1 MKIRLREEI
10 ITTDIGYHVTPE
22 KNLKNILK
30 KGLINKQY
38 VAYITG
44 KGETKLKTKNYFWL
58 DYSYAEWYAIYHA
71 DEETRS
77 DPKDQV
83 ILKVNLKGIELQA
96 DPEAKDM
103 RQWGA
108 KDNKGKVVAV
118 FTPEP
123 ISADRILG
131 IEDTFYVDIYGRY
144 S

>member
-1 MKIRLREEI
+1 MRIRLREEI

-30 KGLINKQY
+30 KGIINKDY
-38 VAYITG
+38 YANLNGERIRK
-44 KGETKLKTKNYFWL
+44 KGKNYFWL
-58 DYSYAEWYAIYHA
+58 DYSYAEWYAKENSNPSYR
-71 DEETRS
+71 D
-77 DPKDQV
+77 DPKDEV